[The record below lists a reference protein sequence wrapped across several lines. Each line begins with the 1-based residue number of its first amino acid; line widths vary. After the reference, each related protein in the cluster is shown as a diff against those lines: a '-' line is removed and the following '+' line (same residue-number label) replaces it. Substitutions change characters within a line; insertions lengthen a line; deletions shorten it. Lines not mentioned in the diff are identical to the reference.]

1 MCDNDVTWLLVRCA
15 GADGRDAVASDGLPG
30 RGLLRGAIIAF
41 AVAAVVAIYLLIVPP
56 TLPHEQDRT
65 GAAAPTASPASGGV
79 NPAAGGGQTSS
90 GGSTVPT
97 PATVPGSGAAP
108 ATSPSPSGS
117 PQSARRHTIR
127 AGDTLL
133 AIAEQYDTT
142 VDAIRA
148 ANPGLSETALT
159 IGQEITIPPSR

>member
-1 MCDNDVTWLLVRCA
+1 MCDNEATWLPVRCA
-15 GADGRDAVASDGLPG
+15 GAGWRDWVASDGLPG
-30 RGLLRGAIIAF
+30 RGLLRGAIVAF
-41 AVAAVVAIYLLIVPP
+41 AVALVVAMYLLVAPP

-65 GAAAPTASPASGGV
+65 GAAAPSASPAPGGARPATGESAAPSQGSTPASSTA
-79 NPAAGGGQTSS
+79 PAA
-90 GGSTVPT
+90 
-97 PATVPGSGAAP
+97 
-108 ATSPSPSGS
+108 SPSPSSS
-117 PQSARRHTIR
+117 PQAARRHTIR

>member
-1 MCDNDVTWLLVRCA
+1 MCDNESHGSPFVVRTRSA
-15 GADGRDAVASDGLPG
+15 RSLGRDRRNRVASDGLPG
-30 RGLLRGAIIAF
+30 GSVLRAAIVAFGIALIV
-41 AVAAVVAIYLLIVPP
+41 AVYLLVAPP
-56 TLPHEQDRT
+56 TLPNERDRT
-65 GAAAPTASPASGGV
+65 GAAAPSASPAPGGAR
-79 NPAAGGGQTSS
+79 PS
-90 GGSTVPT
+90 GGSTPLPGGS
-97 PATVPGSGAAP
+97 PAPEASPAA
-108 ATSPSPSGS
+108 SPSPSGS
-117 PQSARRHTIR
+117 PQAARRHTIQ